1 MNDAEFN
8 KLWQAARG
16 QIKTEL
22 DYTKLTLAEKTSIL
36 LSRIFIVAITIL
48 VGMSVLLFLALSL
61 AQLLAKA
68 TGSAAVA
75 YLIVA
80 FILIVIVLGV
90 YAFKKQLIIDPVA
103 RFVSKLFLSPDE
115 NKIN

>member
-8 KLWQAARG
+8 KLWQSARG
-16 QIKTEL
+16 QLKTEL

-48 VGMSVLLFLALSL
+48 VGMSIVLFLALSL
-61 AQLLAKA
+61 AQLLASA
-68 TGSAAVA
+68 TGSTALA

-80 FILIVIVLGV
+80 LILIVIVLV
-90 YAFKKQLIIDPVA
+90 IYVFKKQWIIDPVT
-103 RFVSKLFLSPDE
+103 RFVSKLFLSPDD
-115 NKIN
+115 K